1 MSSIKFN
8 YLTKEIELKGSESFI
23 ESNFYK
29 IQNLL
34 IESFGVKKMIAPR
47 KTKISQEPISVVKVK
62 ESQTSAEITGHELSE
77 ASAILQATKSSMP
90 EISHELKAKR
100 PPLRK
105 YIRKVGSPGH
115 QRTVVEIVE
124 QKPRELSLASLKE
137 KFGLSESKFGG
148 IIRDAEK
155 FGMIKRVMNGSYV
168 WSQNVNR
175 IETRM
180 TKVHISKF
188 YP

>member
-8 YLTKEIELKGSESFI
+8 YLTREIEMEGSESFI
-23 ESNFYK
+23 ESNFDK
-29 IQNLL
+29 IQDLL
-34 IESFGVKKMIAPR
+34 IESFGVKRKMVLR
-47 KTKISQEPISVVKVK
+47 MTKANQEPISGVKMN
-62 ESQTSAEITGHELSE
+62 ESQTSAEITGHELSK
-77 ASAILQATKSSMP
+77 ASAILPATKSSIP

-137 KFGLSESKFGG
+137 KFGLSESKVGG

-155 FGMIKRVMNGSYV
+155 FGKIKRVMNGSYV
-168 WSQNVNR
+168 WSQD
-175 IETRM
+175 
-180 TKVHISKF
+180 
-188 YP
+188 

>member
-8 YLTKEIELKGSESFI
+8 YLTREIEMEGSESFM
-23 ESNFYK
+23 ESNFDK
-29 IQNLL
+29 IQDLL
-34 IESFGVKKMIAPR
+34 IESFGVKRKMVLR
-47 KTKISQEPISVVKVK
+47 MTKANQEPISDVKINA
-62 ESQTSAEITGHELSE
+62 SQTSTEITGHELSE
-77 ASAILQATKSSMP
+77 ASAILPATKSSIP
-90 EISHELKAKR
+90 EISHEFKAKR

-155 FGMIKRVMNGSYV
+155 FGKIKRVMNGSYV
-168 WSQNVNR
+168 WSQD
-175 IETRM
+175 
-180 TKVHISKF
+180 
-188 YP
+188 